1 MCSQQNLLR
10 PYHVIFSINKLLIR
24 LSFSFIRCDHSR
36 KCASKMKMLLLLV
49 VVWYLHTFFLLL
61 FIQMK
66 ILEKEKHISADIVVL
81 VVLYEMYNKS
91 TIDNIITNISLLT
104 MKVEKRN
111 EKSI

>member
-1 MCSQQNLLR
+1 
-10 PYHVIFSINKLLIR
+10 
-24 LSFSFIRCDHSR
+24 
-36 KCASKMKMLLLLV
+36 
-49 VVWYLHTFFLLL
+49 
-61 FIQMK
+61 MK

-111 EKSI
+111 EKSIWIKSHGNSS